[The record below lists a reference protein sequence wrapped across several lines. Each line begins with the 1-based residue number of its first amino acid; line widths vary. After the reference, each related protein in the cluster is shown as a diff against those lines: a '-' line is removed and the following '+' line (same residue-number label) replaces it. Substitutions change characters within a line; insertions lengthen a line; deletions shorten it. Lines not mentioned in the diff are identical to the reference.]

1 MKKFSAVSA
10 IIIVIFFSGL
20 AIAKD
25 HGFING
31 IYKDVPEK
39 NIFRVNIDKI
49 DGRDAR
55 SGFNKEVKAGPHE
68 IKVSL
73 VFNPIWG
80 TGMSMTEDNI
90 YYQNI
95 SVDVEAGKTYTLAA
109 KVDTHASSEQQSD
122 GSFWE
127 AIIYETR

>member
-1 MKKFSAVSA
+1 MKQFISVATLITVML
-10 IIIVIFFSGL
+10 FSGL

-31 IYKDVPEK
+31 LWKDAPKESV
-39 NIFRVNIDKI
+39 FRVNIDKI

-55 SGFNKEVKAGPHE
+55 SAPNKEVKVGTHE
-68 IKVSL
+68 VKVSL
-73 VFNPIWG
+73 VFDPKWG
-80 TGMSMTEDNI
+80 TGMSKTEDNI
-90 YYQNI
+90 YYKTI

-109 KVDTHASSEQQSD
+109 KVDTHASSEQQED

-127 AIIYETR
+127 PIIYQTR